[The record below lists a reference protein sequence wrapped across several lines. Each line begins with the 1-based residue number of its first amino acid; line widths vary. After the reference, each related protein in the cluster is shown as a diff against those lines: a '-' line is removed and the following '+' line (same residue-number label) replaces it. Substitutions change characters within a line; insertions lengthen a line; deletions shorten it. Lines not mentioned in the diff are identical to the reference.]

1 MVVNH
6 EITSDLLGRPDGME
20 APVNEPDET
29 LMRRV
34 GTGDHAACRALVERH
49 LKRIVAFASR
59 VLGDCTMAE
68 DVAQEV
74 FLRLWS
80 QAQRWRPS
88 GARLTTWLHRIAL
101 NLCLD
106 RLARRRETPLDD
118 IDEPVDPQPHP
129 TVLLQ
134 EQNLSQQVGKALEE
148 LPDSQ
153 RIAITLCYYQELRN
167 SEAAQL
173 MEISVEALESLLARG
188 RRTLKS
194 RLCDV
199 APDLLGDA

>member
-1 MVVNH
+1 M
-6 EITSDLLGRPDGME
+6 L
-20 APVNEPDET
+20 
-29 LMRRV
+29 RV
-34 GTGDHAACRALVERH
+34 GTGDHAACHALVERH
-49 LKRIVAFASR
+49 LARIVAFAGR
-59 VLGDCTMAE
+59 VLGDRTMAE

-80 QAQRWRPS
+80 HAQRWQPS

-106 RLARRRETPLDD
+106 WLARRREAPLDNVN
-118 IDEPVDPQPHP
+118 EPVDLKPHAS
-129 TVLLQ
+129 VLLQ
-134 EQNLSQQVGKALEE
+134 AQDLVRQVEKAMDA

-153 RIAITLCYYQELRN
+153 RIAITLCYYQGLRN
-167 SEAAQL
+167 KEAAQM

-194 RLCDV
+194 RLCNV
-199 APDLLGDA
+199 APDLLGDV

>member
-1 MVVNH
+1 M
-6 EITSDLLGRPDGME
+6 
-20 APVNEPDET
+20 VNEPDET
-29 LMRRV
+29 LMLRV
-34 GTGDHAACRALVERH
+34 GTGDQAACRQLVERH
-49 LKRIVAFASR
+49 LGRIVAFAGR
-59 VLGDCTMAE
+59 VLGDRTMAE
-68 DVAQEV
+68 DVAQDV

-80 QAQRWRPS
+80 HAQRWQPS

-106 RLARRRETPLDD
+106 WLARRRETPLDEVE
-118 IDEPVDPQPHP
+118 EPVDPQPHA

-134 EQNLSQQVGKALEE
+134 EQHLSFQVGKAVAE

-153 RIAITLCYYQELRN
+153 RIAITLCYYQGLPNR
-167 SEAAQL
+167 EAAQML
-173 MEISVEALESLLARG
+173 EISVEALESLLARG

-194 RLCDV
+194 RLRAV

>member
-1 MVVNH
+1 V
-6 EITSDLLGRPDGME
+6 E
-20 APVNEPDET
+20 AIGNEPDET
-29 LMRRV
+29 LMLQV
-34 GTGDHAACRALVERH
+34 GTGDHAACHELVERH
-49 LKRIVAFASR
+49 LGRIVAFASR
-59 VLGDCTMAE
+59 VLGDHTMAE

-106 RLARRRETPLDD
+106 RLARRRETPLDEV
-118 IDEPVDPQPHP
+118 DELVDPKPHA

-134 EQNLSQQVGKALEE
+134 GQNLSHQVGKAVDE

-153 RIAITLCYYQELRN
+153 RIAITLCYYQGLPN
-167 SEAAQL
+167 KEAAQT

-188 RRTLKS
+188 RQTLKS
-194 RLCDV
+194 RLRAV
-199 APDLLGDA
+199 APDLLGDAS

>member
-1 MVVNH
+1 M
-6 EITSDLLGRPDGME
+6 L
-20 APVNEPDET
+20 
-29 LMRRV
+29 RV
-34 GTGDHAACRALVERH
+34 GTGDHAACHALVERH
-49 LKRIVAFASR
+49 LGRIVAFAGR
-59 VLGDCTMAE
+59 ILGDPTMAE

-80 QAQRWRPS
+80 HAQRWQPR

-106 RLARRRETPLDD
+106 WLARRRETPLDNVN
-118 IDEPVDPQPHP
+118 EPADLRPHAS
-129 TVLLQ
+129 VLLQ
-134 EQNLSQQVGKALEE
+134 EQHLARQVEEAMDE

-153 RIAITLCYYQELRN
+153 RIALTLCYYQGLRN
-167 SEAAQL
+167 KEAARM

-194 RLCDV
+194 RLHNV
-199 APDLLGDA
+199 ASDLLGDV